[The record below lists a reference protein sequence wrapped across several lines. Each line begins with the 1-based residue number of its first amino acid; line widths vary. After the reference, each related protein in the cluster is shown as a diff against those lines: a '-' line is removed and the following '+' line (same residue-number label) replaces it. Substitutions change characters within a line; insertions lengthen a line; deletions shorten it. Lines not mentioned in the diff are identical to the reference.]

1 MSRSD
6 TQVSLEKSN
15 TSKTSG
21 FNNEGKLYPITLDLF
36 RKETREFVNGLQN
49 KALPDLYRVTDGKAI
64 GTKVEVMFKEYLQE
78 RYDLVVGSAAKGL
91 DFPTLNLDMKVT
103 SIKQPQSS
111 CPFKAATQ
119 KIYGLGYNLL
129 VIVYSKRDVDS
140 ERVAYLDIE
149 NVLYIDKDY
158 TADFTLTTE
167 ILKIISTVEENEM
180 YSRDIAREELYALLE
195 NKNIPLD
202 EVSRWQLADRLIDDP
217 PKQGLLTISNALQWR
232 LQYSRAIS
240 LAKDK
245 VLGAEDLYA

>member
-15 TSKTSG
+15 TSKTLG
-21 FNNEGKLYPITLDLF
+21 FNNEGKLDPITLDLF
-36 RKETREFVNGLQN
+36 RKETREFANSLQN
-49 KALPDLYRVTDGKAI
+49 KPLPDLYRVTDGKAI
-64 GTKVEVMFKEYLQE
+64 GTKVEVMFKEHLQK

-140 ERVAYLDIE
+140 RQVAYLDIE

-158 TADFTLTTE
+158 TADFTLTAE
-167 ILKIISTVEENEM
+167 ILKIVSAVEESEM
-180 YSRDIAREELYALLE
+180 YSRNIAREELYALLE

-202 EVSRWQLADRLIDDP
+202 EVSRWQLAERLIDDP

>member
-15 TSKTSG
+15 TSKTLG